1 MKREEFVN
9 KFIILARKKL
19 TNNMPDEASEGLYM
33 VKAFEILIR
42 MARHV
47 LTRKVEVTNE
57 TTIS

>member
-1 MKREEFVN
+1 MKREEFID

-33 VKAFEILIR
+33 LIVFEILIR

-47 LTRKVEVTNE
+47 LTSRIEVNNE